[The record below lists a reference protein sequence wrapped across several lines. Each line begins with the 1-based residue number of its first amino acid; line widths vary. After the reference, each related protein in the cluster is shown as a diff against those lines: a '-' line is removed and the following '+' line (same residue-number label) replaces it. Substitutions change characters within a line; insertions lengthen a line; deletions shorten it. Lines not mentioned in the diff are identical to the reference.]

1 LSEEKK
7 ITLPTAT
14 KLTMA
19 DVCDIR
25 LKRHDLHKIRLE
37 THNLSFSLK
46 KADLCEDKKN
56 YSSYSHK
63 ADNG

>member
-1 LSEEKK
+1 MADVCDKTKK

-25 LKRHDLHKIRLE
+25 LKRHDLHKIRL
-37 THNLSFSLK
+37 TIN
-46 KADLCEDKKN
+46 KAGN
-56 YSSYSHK
+56 V
-63 ADNG
+63 